1 MKLNEIKKDLKGY
14 FIYKNKQDY
23 ELGLKEGDNFK
34 LITDNVNYL
43 SFKERFTL
51 TPIRYLL
58 IQVNNNLLDPLTY
71 VDDLADVIPVIDFDN
86 DDIAFVL
93 SNISCASSLDNP
105 GLSEYVIILL
115 IRSSALL
122 KGSKEKRVLELELNQ
137 CPSYGYYQALRVEE
151 VGQKVDWMIR
161 NDYLRIQYD
170 YHLPMIVFSPKG
182 WEIEKRNYAAEVYED
197 FCKAAKEQNENI
209 IEQLKEHTNRQ
220 VVLIVL
226 DLLRE
231 RGDASLIPILEEWK
245 AVEVK
250 KIRDGIGDVISAI
263 EDR

>member
-1 MKLNEIKKDLKGY
+1 MGKKVKRVQVHLDSGSVTKLPSEEISAILRAAD
-14 FIYKNKQDY
+14 
-23 ELGLKEGDNFK
+23 ELVGQGG
-34 LITDNVNYL
+34 
-43 SFKERFTL
+43 RA
-51 TPIRYLL
+51 LL
-58 IQVNNNLLDPLTY
+58 VKI
-71 VDDLADVIPVIDFDN
+71 
-86 DDIAFVL
+86 
-93 SNISCASSLDNP
+93 
-105 GLSEYVIILL
+105 
-115 IRSSALL
+115 L

-137 CPSYGYYQALRVEE
+137 CPSYGYYRALRVEE

-170 YHLPMIVFSPKG
+170 YRLPMIVFSPKG

-197 FCKAAKEQNENI
+197 FCKAAKEQDENI

-231 RGDASLIPILEEWK
+231 REDASLIPILEKWK

-263 EDR
+263 EER